1 MPIHLKI
8 ISLHRKVG
16 REAEITASFFIHY
29 PQMIDKNKLSKIVEA
44 YLEGK
49 SNYLVEVKIAP
60 GNIIT
65 VEIDD
70 DEGVNIDD
78 CVALSQHIESK
89 FDRNTEDYEL
99 TVTSVGLTAP
109 FKTLRQYKKFEGK
122 EVEVL
127 TKKGDKLRGIL
138 KSANEDRFT
147 ITVTKKINLKGGKRK
162 TEIQEDLPFA
172 YDEVKYTKYHL
183 RFK

>member
-1 MPIHLKI
+1 
-8 ISLHRKVG
+8 
-16 REAEITASFFIHY
+16 
-29 PQMIDKNKLSKIVEA
+29 MIDKNKLSKIVKA

-127 TKKGDKLRGIL
+127 TKK
-138 KSANEDRFT
+138 
-147 ITVTKKINLKGGKRK
+147 INLKGVKRK

>member
-8 ISLHRKVG
+8 ISLHRKVE

-29 PQMIDKNKLSKIVEA
+29 PQMIDKNELSKIVEA

-65 VEIDD
+65 VEIDN

-89 FDRNTEDYEL
+89 FDRNVEDFEL

-109 FKTLRQYKKFEGK
+109 FKTLRQYKKYEGK

-138 KSANEDRFT
+138 KSADEDRFT
-147 ITVTKKINLKGGKRK
+147 ITVTKKIKQEGVKRK
-162 TEIQEDLPFA
+162 TEIQEELPFA